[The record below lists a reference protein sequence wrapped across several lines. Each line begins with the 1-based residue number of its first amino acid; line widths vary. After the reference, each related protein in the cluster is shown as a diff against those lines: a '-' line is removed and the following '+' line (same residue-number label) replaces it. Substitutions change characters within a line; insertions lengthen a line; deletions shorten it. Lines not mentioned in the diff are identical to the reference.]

1 MPTVSTS
8 IVTTVGLAK
17 EVRMPDDRQC
27 EELDSDASRRMLDEG
42 CPHDEDAS
50 ATPQRGRRESTPEKS
65 PGDQKPLAK

>member
-1 MPTVSTS
+1 
-8 IVTTVGLAK
+8 
-17 EVRMPDDRQC
+17 MPDDRQC